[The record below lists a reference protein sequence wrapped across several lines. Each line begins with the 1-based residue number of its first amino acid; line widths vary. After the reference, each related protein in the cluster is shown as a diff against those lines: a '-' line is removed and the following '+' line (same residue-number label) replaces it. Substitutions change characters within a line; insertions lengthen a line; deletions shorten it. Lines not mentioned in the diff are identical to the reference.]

1 MALKGKNYLP
11 REELKTYVRN
21 YFEKL
26 SQSPL
31 SNLGKIVGNF
41 PKISLK
47 CIAHRTFKA
56 YHVKNLGSLLGLMSI
71 GQSKGRNVSWKKG
84 KELAPDLVESL
95 CSVADES
102 WAAEDSAASLEIIQ
116 AKVRVAWEQPGRNQ
130 LSWVLR
136 VKGTTL
142 QNLVFLLRSFKNKFC
157 EIDDNILKSDV
168 RNALHCLEKL
178 GILEDK
184 REETNSTTRTGSK
197 TWRFLL
203 RFKTHSYDG
212 VDSVLQELS
221 DRWDQGRAKQS
232 TQSGDLASEDG
243 LVRID
248 TDSSTKTDL
257 KTSSITSVQSL
268 QRVLSQLPQE
278 RLFGIQ
284 QFQQKLEAYL
294 TDPEDSWLIDVVGEG
309 GVGKTSLTAKTVRSV
324 VEKADFRDISWV
336 TAKKQ
341 YFDLQTQAKVDH
353 EQRSSSSF
361 DDLILDI
368 ARDLR
373 IELPKSSEHYF
384 GALCEEIK
392 SRPYLIV
399 IDNLETLEGYKSILS
414 RFRSPLDP
422 QKLIA
427 IEPSKILIT
436 SRVKLRSGLIGVREL
451 PMTGIDRSSTIE
463 LIRDRGQNID
473 RIAEADDED
482 LMPIYD
488 TSRGIPL
495 ITHLI
500 VNTIAKYDF
509 PLQEILQQIA
519 GLDDLREFLY
529 EDSVASLSPASLKC
543 LCVIAASENGYA
555 ISYDILQGKVELDD
569 AEFKECLAEL
579 SQYHLLEKVGSSL
592 HRYPRYKIHSFL
604 HQFMNESYRAQ

>member
-1 MALKGKNYLP
+1 MKIFP
-11 REELKTYVRN
+11 RLAENVLYTMISRLIMVD
-21 YFEKL
+21 KL
-26 SQSPL
+26 
-31 SNLGKIVGNF
+31 GNF
-41 PKISLK
+41 LRLTE
-47 CIAHRTFKA
+47 C
-56 YHVKNLGSLLGLMSI
+56 MST
-71 GQSKGRNVSWKKG
+71 GQGGGRNLSWKRG
-84 KELAPDLVESL
+84 KELAPHLVEAL
-95 CSVADES
+95 CRVADES
-102 WAAEDSAASLEIIQ
+102 WSAENRTMSLEAIKS
-116 AKVRVAWEQPGRNQ
+116 KVRVLWEPPDSQDQ
-130 LSWVLR
+130 WTLR
-136 VKGTTL
+136 IQRTTL
-142 QNLVFLLRSFKNKFC
+142 QELVDVLKAFNKEKFY
-157 EIDDNILKSDV
+157 ELSDKDLQEKV
-168 RNALHCLEKL
+168 RNAIHCMKKLEL
-178 GILEDK
+178 LEDK
-184 REETNSTTRTGSK
+184 RGETNPKTITGSK

-203 RFKTHSYDG
+203 RFRTHSYDG
-212 VDSVLQELS
+212 VDSVLQEFS
-221 DRWDQGRAKQS
+221 DRWDQARAKQS
-232 TQSGDLASEDG
+232 PQSGGLASEDR
-243 LVRID
+243 LVQIHA
-248 TDSSTKTDL
+248 DSSAKTDL
-257 KTSSITSVQSL
+257 KTSSITSAQSL

-284 QFQQKLEAYL
+284 QFQQKLETYL
-294 TDPEDSWLIDVVGEG
+294 TDPEDSWLIGVVGEG

-324 VEKADFRDISWV
+324 IEKADFRDISWV

-341 YFDLQTQAKVDH
+341 YFDLQIQATVDH
-353 EQRSSSSF
+353 DQKPSSSF

-384 GALCEEIK
+384 DAFCEEIK
-392 SRPYLIV
+392 SRPCLIV

-473 RIAEADDED
+473 RIVEADDED

-519 GLDDLREFLY
+519 ELDDLGEFLY

-579 SQYHLLEKVGSSL
+579 SQYHLLEKIGSSL

-604 HQFMNESYRAQ
+604 HQFMNESYRVQ

>member
-1 MALKGKNYLP
+1 M
-11 REELKTYVRN
+11 
-21 YFEKL
+21 
-26 SQSPL
+26 
-31 SNLGKIVGNF
+31 
-41 PKISLK
+41 
-47 CIAHRTFKA
+47 
-56 YHVKNLGSLLGLMSI
+56 VKNLGSLSGLMSI
-71 GQSKGRNVSWKKG
+71 GQGKGRNVSWKKG
-84 KELAPDLVESL
+84 TELAPDLVAAL

-102 WAAEDSAASLEIIQ
+102 WSAEGNAASLEMIQ
-116 AKVRVAWEQPGRNQ
+116 AKVRVAWEQQGPDPRP
-130 LSWVLR
+130 WILR

-142 QNLVFLLRSFKNKFC
+142 QDLVFLLKSFKNKFR
-157 EIDDNILKSDV
+157 EVDENKLKSDI
-168 RNALHCLEKL
+168 RNALHCLERL

-197 TWRFLL
+197 IWRFLIRL
-203 RFKTHSYDG
+203 KANSYDG
-212 VDSVLQELS
+212 VDPVLQELS
-221 DRWDQGRAKQS
+221 DRWDQARAKQS
-232 TQSGDLASEDG
+232 TQSGNLASEDR
-243 LVRID
+243 LVQID
-248 TDSSTKTDL
+248 ADSSAKTDL
-257 KTSSITSVQSL
+257 KTSSITSAQSL

-294 TDPEDSWLIDVVGEG
+294 TDPEDSWLIGVVGEG
-309 GVGKTSLTAKTVRSV
+309 GVGKTSLAAKTVRSV
-324 VEKADFRDISWV
+324 VEKADFRDIAWV

-341 YFDLQTQAKVDH
+341 YFDLQTQAKVEH
-353 EQRSSSSF
+353 EQKPSSSL

-368 ARDLR
+368 AHHLR
-373 IELPKSSEHYF
+373 IELPKSPEHYF
-384 GALCEEIK
+384 DALCEEIK
-392 SRPYLIV
+392 SRSCLIV

-422 QKLIA
+422 QKLIV
-427 IEPSKILIT
+427 IEPSKILVT

-451 PMTGIDRSSTIE
+451 PMTGIDRNSTIE

-519 GLDDLREFLY
+519 ELDDLGEFLY
-529 EDSVASLSPASLKC
+529 EDSVASLSPASVKC
-543 LCVIAASENGYA
+543 LRVIAASENGYA
-555 ISYDILQGKVELDD
+555 ISYDILQGKAELDD

-579 SQYHLLEKVGSSL
+579 SQYHLIEKIGSSL

-604 HQFMNESYRAQ
+604 HQFMNKS

>member
-1 MALKGKNYLP
+1 
-11 REELKTYVRN
+11 V
-21 YFEKL
+21 
-26 SQSPL
+26 Q
-31 SNLGKIVGNF
+31 
-41 PKISLK
+41 
-47 CIAHRTFKA
+47 
-56 YHVKNLGSLLGLMSI
+56 
-71 GQSKGRNVSWKKG
+71 
-84 KELAPDLVESL
+84 
-95 CSVADES
+95 
-102 WAAEDSAASLEIIQ
+102 
-116 AKVRVAWEQPGRNQ
+116 
-130 LSWVLR
+130 
-136 VKGTTL
+136 
-142 QNLVFLLRSFKNKFC
+142 
-157 EIDDNILKSDV
+157 ID
-168 RNALHCLEKL
+168 A
-178 GILEDK
+178 
-184 REETNSTTRTGSK
+184 
-197 TWRFLL
+197 
-203 RFKTHSYDG
+203 
-212 VDSVLQELS
+212 
-221 DRWDQGRAKQS
+221 
-232 TQSGDLASEDG
+232 
-243 LVRID
+243 
-248 TDSSTKTDL
+248 DSSAKTNL
-257 KTSSITSVQSL
+257 KTSSIPISSITSAQSL

-294 TDPEDSWLIDVVGEG
+294 TDPEDSWLIGVVGEG

-353 EQRSSSSF
+353 EQKPFSSF

-384 GALCEEIK
+384 DALCEEIK
-392 SRPYLIV
+392 SRSCLIV

-473 RIAEADDED
+473 QIADADDED

-543 LCVIAASENGYA
+543 LRIIAASENGYA

-569 AEFKECLAEL
+569 SEFRECLAEL

>member
-1 MALKGKNYLP
+1 MS
-11 REELKTYVRN
+11 T
-21 YFEKL
+21 
-26 SQSPL
+26 SQ
-31 SNLGKIVGNF
+31 GG
-41 PKISLK
+41 
-47 CIAHRTFKA
+47 
-56 YHVKNLGSLLGLMSI
+56 
-71 GQSKGRNVSWKKG
+71 GRNLSWKRG
-84 KELAPDLVESL
+84 KELAPDLVEAL
-95 CSVADES
+95 CRVADES
-102 WAAEDSAASLEIIQ
+102 WSAENRTMSLEAIK
-116 AKVRVAWEQPGRNQ
+116 AKVRVLWESPDSQGQ
-130 LSWVLR
+130 WTLR
-136 VKGTTL
+136 VQRTTL
-142 QNLVFLLRSFKNKFC
+142 QELVDVLKAFNKEKFY
-157 EIDDNILKSDV
+157 ELSDKELQEKV
-168 RNALHCLEKL
+168 RNAIHCMKKLEL
-178 GILEDK
+178 LEDK
-184 REETNSTTRTGSK
+184 RGESNSKTITGSE
-197 TWRFLL
+197 TWKFLL
-203 RFKTHSYDG
+203 RFKNHSYDG
-212 VDSVLQELS
+212 VDSVLLEFS
-221 DRWDQGRAKQS
+221 DRWDQARVKQS
-232 TQSGDLASEDG
+232 TQSGDLAIEEDR
-243 LVRID
+243 LVQID
-248 TDSSTKTDL
+248 ADSSAKTNL
-257 KTSSITSVQSL
+257 KTSSIPISSITSAQSL

-294 TDPEDSWLIDVVGEG
+294 TDPEDSWLIGVVGEG

-353 EQRSSSSF
+353 EQKPFSSF

-384 GALCEEIK
+384 DALCEEIK
-392 SRPYLIV
+392 SRSCLIV

-543 LCVIAASENGYA
+543 LRIIAASENGYA

-569 AEFKECLAEL
+569 TEFRECLAEL

>member
-1 MALKGKNYLP
+1 MS
-11 REELKTYVRN
+11 T
-21 YFEKL
+21 
-26 SQSPL
+26 SQ
-31 SNLGKIVGNF
+31 GG
-41 PKISLK
+41 
-47 CIAHRTFKA
+47 
-56 YHVKNLGSLLGLMSI
+56 
-71 GQSKGRNVSWKKG
+71 GRNLSWKRG
-84 KELAPDLVESL
+84 KELAPDLVEAL
-95 CSVADES
+95 CRVADES
-102 WAAEDSAASLEIIQ
+102 WSAENRTMSLEAIK
-116 AKVRVAWEQPGRNQ
+116 AKVRVLWESPDSQGQ
-130 LSWVLR
+130 WTLR
-136 VKGTTL
+136 VQRTTL
-142 QNLVFLLRSFKNKFC
+142 QELVDVLKAFNKEKFY
-157 EIDDNILKSDV
+157 ELSDKELQEKV
-168 RNALHCLEKL
+168 RNAIHCMKKLEL
-178 GILEDK
+178 LEDK
-184 REETNSTTRTGSK
+184 RGESNSKTITGSE
-197 TWRFLL
+197 TWKFLL
-203 RFKTHSYDG
+203 RFKNHSYDG
-212 VDSVLQELS
+212 VDSVLLEFS
-221 DRWDQGRAKQS
+221 DRWDQARVKQS
-232 TQSGDLASEDG
+232 TQSGDLAIEEDR
-243 LVRID
+243 LVQID
-248 TDSSTKTDL
+248 ADSSAKTNL
-257 KTSSITSVQSL
+257 KTSSIPISSITSAQSL

-294 TDPEDSWLIDVVGEG
+294 TDPEDSWLIGVVGEG

-353 EQRSSSSF
+353 EQKPFSSF

-384 GALCEEIK
+384 DALCEEIK
-392 SRPYLIV
+392 SRSCLIV

-473 RIAEADDED
+473 QIADADDED

-543 LCVIAASENGYA
+543 LRIIAASENGYA

-569 AEFKECLAEL
+569 SEFRECLAEL

>member
-1 MALKGKNYLP
+1 MS
-11 REELKTYVRN
+11 T
-21 YFEKL
+21 
-26 SQSPL
+26 SQ
-31 SNLGKIVGNF
+31 GG
-41 PKISLK
+41 
-47 CIAHRTFKA
+47 
-56 YHVKNLGSLLGLMSI
+56 
-71 GQSKGRNVSWKKG
+71 GRNLSWKRG
-84 KELAPDLVESL
+84 KELAPDLVEAL
-95 CSVADES
+95 CRVADES
-102 WAAEDSAASLEIIQ
+102 WSAENRTMSLEAIK
-116 AKVRVAWEQPGRNQ
+116 AKVRVLWESPDSQGQ
-130 LSWVLR
+130 WTLR
-136 VKGTTL
+136 VQRTTL
-142 QNLVFLLRSFKNKFC
+142 QELVDVLKAFNKEKFY
-157 EIDDNILKSDV
+157 ELSDKELQEKV
-168 RNALHCLEKL
+168 RNAIHCMKKLEL
-178 GILEDK
+178 LEDK
-184 REETNSTTRTGSK
+184 RGESNSKTITGSE
-197 TWRFLL
+197 TWKFLL
-203 RFKTHSYDG
+203 RFKNHSYDG
-212 VDSVLQELS
+212 VDSVLLEFS
-221 DRWDQGRAKQS
+221 DRWDQARVKQS
-232 TQSGDLASEDG
+232 TQSGDLVIEEDR
-243 LVRID
+243 LVQID
-248 TDSSTKTDL
+248 ADSSAKTNL
-257 KTSSITSVQSL
+257 KTSSIPISSITSAQSL

-294 TDPEDSWLIDVVGEG
+294 TDPEDSWLIGVVGEG

-353 EQRSSSSF
+353 EQKPFSSF

-384 GALCEEIK
+384 DALCEEIK
-392 SRPYLIV
+392 SRSCLIV

-543 LCVIAASENGYA
+543 LRIIAASENGYA

-569 AEFKECLAEL
+569 TEFRECLAEL